1 MLYFR
6 VDSSFK
12 SVADII
18 KANEPPESGSAGTAS
33 TGHLLAKLIEEIS
46 WLSSTL

>member
-6 VDSSFK
+6 ADSSFK

-18 KANEPPESGSAGTAS
+18 KANEPPKSGSTGTAS
-33 TGHLLAKLIEEIS
+33 TGYLLAKLMEKIS
-46 WLSSTL
+46 GLSSTP